1 MSVFQFNIINMLMKK
16 VLDLIFN
23 GLLVFWQRKCVKN
36 SYFKLSEV

>member
-23 GLLVFWQRKCVKN
+23 GLLVFW
-36 SYFKLSEV
+36 

>member
-1 MSVFQFNIINMLMKK
+1 MLMKK

-23 GLLVFWQRKCVKN
+23 GLLVFWLWKCVKN

>member
-1 MSVFQFNIINMLMKK
+1 MSVLQFNIINMLMKK

-23 GLLVFWQRKCVKN
+23 GLLVFWLWGCVKN

>member
-23 GLLVFWQRKCVKN
+23 GLLVFWQWKYVKN

>member
-1 MSVFQFNIINMLMKK
+1 MKK

-23 GLLVFWQRKCVKN
+23 GLLVFWQWKYVKN